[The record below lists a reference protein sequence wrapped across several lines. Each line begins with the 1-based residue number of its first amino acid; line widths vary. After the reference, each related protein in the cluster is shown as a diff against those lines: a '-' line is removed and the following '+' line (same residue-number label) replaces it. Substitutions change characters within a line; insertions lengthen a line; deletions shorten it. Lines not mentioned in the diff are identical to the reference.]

1 MSLTLS
7 AAGLCVLIVA
17 WTVWLKKAF
26 RQALPRN
33 LLGFAVSMF
42 LGLGLVASSFFFE
55 VTFLSGLIALPAL
68 ALGLFWFASA
78 ALGGQKTNVPKIAV
92 GQPLPEF
99 SALNEDAS
107 MFRSGEMEGTPYLL
121 KFFRGHW

>member
-7 AAGLCVLIVA
+7 AVGLCVLIVA
-17 WTVWLKKAF
+17 WTLWFKKAF

-33 LLGFAVSMF
+33 LLGFAVSMS
-42 LGLGLVASSFFFE
+42 LGLGFVASSFFFE
-55 VTFLSGLIALPAL
+55 VTLLSGLIALPGL

-78 ALGGQKTNVPKIAV
+78 ALGGQKANVPKIAV
-92 GQPLPEF
+92 GQPLPEI
-99 SALNEDAS
+99 SALNEDGS
-107 MFRSGEMEGTPYLL
+107 MFRNGEMEGSPYLL

>member
-7 AAGLCVLIVA
+7 AVGLCVLIVA

-42 LGLGLVASSFFFE
+42 
-55 VTFLSGLIALPAL
+55 
-68 ALGLFWFASA
+68 
-78 ALGGQKTNVPKIAV
+78 
-92 GQPLPEF
+92 
-99 SALNEDAS
+99 
-107 MFRSGEMEGTPYLL
+107 RSGEMEGSPYLL

>member
-7 AAGLCVLIVA
+7 AVGLCVLIAA
-17 WTVWLKKAF
+17 WTLWFKKAF

-107 MFRSGEMEGTPYLL
+107 MFRSGEMEGSPYLL

>member
-7 AAGLCVLIVA
+7 AVGLCVLIVA

-33 LLGFAVSMF
+33 LLGFVVSMF

-55 VTFLSGLIALPAL
+55 VTSLSGLIALPAL

-78 ALGGQKTNVPKIAV
+78 ALGGQKRTCQKL
-92 GQPLPEF
+92 PLGNR
-99 SALNEDAS
+99 SQS
-107 MFRSGEMEGTPYLL
+107 FR
-121 KFFRGHW
+121 R